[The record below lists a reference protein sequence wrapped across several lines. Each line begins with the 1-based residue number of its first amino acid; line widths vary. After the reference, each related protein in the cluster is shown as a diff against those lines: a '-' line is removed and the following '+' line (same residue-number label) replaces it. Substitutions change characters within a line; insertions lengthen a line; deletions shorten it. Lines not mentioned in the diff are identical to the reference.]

1 MATDPA
7 VTPTGSDA
15 TPVPDTTLTDYVLL
29 RKVDSPEFI
38 LRLATNDAEAAAL
51 EKMGPLLERLVNAV
65 NVWRELGVV
74 SAGDRPTAWENA
86 KRDYAPDMPQEIGSQ
101 GHAQLVPTRF
111 WRTITAVVE
120 QPPPQLRTEGL

>member
-1 MATDPA
+1 
-7 VTPTGSDA
+7 VTTAGTGSDGTA
-15 TPVPDTTLTDYVLL
+15 VPDTTLTDYVLL

-38 LRLATNDAEAAAL
+38 LRLASTTEEAEKLEAL
-51 EKMGPLLERLVNAV
+51 GPLLTRLVDAV

-74 SAGDRPTAWENA
+74 SAGDRPTAWEAA
-86 KRDYAPDMPQEIGSQ
+86 KRDYAQDMPSEIGSQ
-101 GHAQLVPTRF
+101 GHAQLVPMRF

>member
-1 MATDPA
+1 MTTTDPNA
-7 VTPTGSDA
+7 G
-15 TPVPDTTLTDYVLL
+15 TLPAGQATDYVLL

-38 LRLATNDAEAAAL
+38 MALATTSEEEQQLKAL
-51 EKMGPLLERLVNAV
+51 GPLVQRLIDSVT
-65 NVWRELGVV
+65 VWRELGVV
-74 SAGDRPTAWENA
+74 SAADRPTAWENA
-86 KRDYAPDMPQEIGSQ
+86 KRDYALDMPQEIGSQ